1 MNVALIGAGYWGP
14 NLARVFFELPGC
26 NLHTICEKRKDRL
39 DSIKASFRNI
49 NTTQDYRILLRNS
62 ELEAIAIA
70 TEAQYHYQITK
81 ECLLSGKHVLVEKPL
96 ALNSHKCKDLIG
108 IAKAKNRIL
117 MVGHLLE
124 YHPAVRKL
132 KELIDSGELGR
143 IYYIYSQRVN
153 LGEIRRYENAL
164 WSFGPH
170 DVSVILYL
178 LKEEPESVNALGQ
191 SYLQENIEDVVFVNL
206 HFKDKRIAQVHIS
219 WLDPHKIRKTTI
231 VGSKKMV
238 VFDDMESSEKIK
250 IYDKGADSPGKYASY
265 GESITL
271 RIGDIIIPKVD
282 MKEPLKIECQHFLEC
297 IRKNKKPFTDGA
309 DGLRV
314 VRVLEAAQKSMENY
328 GALVKL
334 GE

>member
-26 NLHTICEKRKDRL
+26 NLHTICDKKRERL
-39 DSIKASFRNI
+39 DSLKESFPNV
-49 NTTQDYRILLRNS
+49 NTIQDYRSLLES
-62 ELEAIAIA
+62 PELEAIAIA
-70 TEAQYHYQITK
+70 TEAQYHYEIAK
-81 ECLLSGKHVLVEKPL
+81 EFLLAGKHVLVEKPL
-96 ALNSHKCKDLIG
+96 ALNSQECEDLIDT
-108 IAKAKNRIL
+108 AKAKNRVL

-124 YHPAVRKL
+124 YHPAVGKL
-132 KELIDSGELGR
+132 KELIDSGDLGEL
-143 IYYIYSQRVN
+143 YYIYSQRVN

-170 DVSVILYL
+170 DISVVLYL
-178 LKEEPESVNALGQ
+178 LGEEPESVNALGQ
-191 SYLQENIEDVVFVNL
+191 SYLQENIQDVVFVNL
-206 HFKDKRIAQVHIS
+206 HFKDKRMAQVHIS
-219 WLDPHKIRKTTI
+219 WLDPHKIRKFTI
-231 VGSKKMV
+231 VGSKKMA

-250 IYDKGADSPGKYASY
+250 IYDKGAESPGKYATY

-271 RIGDIIIPKVD
+271 RIGDINIPKID

-297 IRKNKKPFTDGA
+297 IRENKCPLSDGV

-328 GALVKL
+328 GVLMKL
-334 GE
+334 EE

>member
-1 MNVALIGAGYWGP
+1 MNVGLIGVGYWGP
-14 NLARVFFELPGC
+14 NLARVFSELPESS
-26 NLHTICEKRKDRL
+26 LRTICDKRRDRL
-39 DSIKASFRNI
+39 KTMKVSFPNVKV
-49 NTTQDYRILLRNS
+49 TQDYRSLPDDP
-62 ELEAIAIA
+62 ELEAVAIA
-70 TEAQYHYQITK
+70 TEAQHHYQIAK
-81 ECLLSGKHVLVEKPL
+81 ECLLASKHVFVEKPL
-96 ALNSHKCKDLIG
+96 ALNSHECKDLID
-108 IAKAKNRIL
+108 IAKAKKRIL

-132 KELIDSGELGR
+132 KEIIDSGELGG

-170 DVSVILYL
+170 DISVILYL
-178 LKEEPESVNALGQ
+178 LGEEPESVNARGE
-191 SYLQENIEDVVFVNL
+191 SYLQENIEDVVFLNL
-206 HFKDKRIAQVHIS
+206 HFGDKKMAQVHIS

-238 VFDDMESSEKIK
+238 VFDDMESSEKIR

-265 GESITL
+265 GDSITL
-271 RIGDIIIPKVD
+271 RIGDIIIPKID

-297 IRKNKKPFTDGA
+297 IRENKSPLSDGA

-314 VRVLEAAQKSMENY
+314 VRVLEAAQKSMENH

-334 GE
+334 EE

>member
-14 NLARVFFELPGC
+14 NLVRVFFGLPDC
-26 NLHTICEKRKDRL
+26 NIQTICDKRKERL
-39 DSIKASFRNI
+39 DSIGASFPNI
-49 NTTQDYRILLRNS
+49 NTTQDYKVLLGNP

-70 TEAQYHYQITK
+70 TEAQYHYEIAK
-81 ECLLSGKHVLVEKPL
+81 ECLLAGKHVLVEKPL
-96 ALNSHKCKDLIG
+96 ALNSHECKDLIG

-124 YHPAVRKL
+124 YHPGVRKL
-132 KELIDSGELGR
+132 KKLIDSGEIGKV
-143 IYYIYSQRVN
+143 YYIYSQRVN

-178 LKEEPESVNALGQ
+178 LGEEPESVSALGE
-191 SYLQENIEDVVFVNL
+191 SYLQENIQDVVFVNL
-206 HFKDKRIAQVHIS
+206 HFKDKRMAQVHIS
-219 WLDPHKIRKTTI
+219 WLDPHKIRKFTI

-250 IYDKGADSPGKYASY
+250 IYDKGADSPGKYISY
-265 GESITL
+265 GDSITL
-271 RIGDIIIPKVD
+271 RIGDISIPKID

-297 IRKNKKPFTDGA
+297 VRENKRPLSDGA
-309 DGLRV
+309 DGLRI

-328 GALVKL
+328 GGLVKL
-334 GE
+334 EG

>member
-26 NLHTICEKRKDRL
+26 NLHTICEKREDRL
-39 DSIKASFRNI
+39 DSMRMSFPNI
-49 NTTQDYRILLRNS
+49 NTVKDYKVLIADP

-70 TEAQYHYQITK
+70 TEAQYHYRIAK
-81 ECLLSGKHVLVEKPL
+81 ECLLAGKHVFVEKPL
-96 ALNSHKCKDLIG
+96 ALNSHECKDLID
-108 IAKAKNRIL
+108 IAKTKNRIL

-124 YHPAVRKL
+124 YHPAVRRL
-132 KELIDSGELGR
+132 KELIDSGELGD

-170 DVSVILYL
+170 DISVILYL
-178 LKEEPESVNALGQ
+178 LKEEPESVNALGE
-191 SYLQENIEDVVFVNL
+191 SYLQEDIEDVVFLNL
-206 HFKDKRIAQVHIS
+206 HFKDNKMAQIHIS

-231 VGSKKMV
+231 VGSRKMV

-250 IYDKGADSPGKYASY
+250 IYDKGADSPGRYSSY

-271 RIGDIIIPKVD
+271 RIGDISIPKID

-297 IRKNKKPFTDGA
+297 IRENTSPLSDGA

-314 VRVLEAAQKSMENY
+314 VRVLEAAQKSMENH

-334 GE
+334 EE

>member
-1 MNVALIGAGYWGP
+1 MNVALIGVGYWGP
-14 NLARVFFELPGC
+14 NLARIFSELPGC
-26 NLHTICEKRKDRL
+26 NLHTICDKKKDRL
-39 DSIKASFRNI
+39 DSIKASFPNV
-49 NTTQDYRILLRNS
+49 NTTQDYKTLLGNP
-62 ELEAIAIA
+62 ELEAIAVV
-70 TEAQYHYQITK
+70 TEAQHHYEIAK
-81 ECLLSGKHVLVEKPL
+81 ECLLAGKHVLVEKPL
-96 ALNSHKCKDLIG
+96 ALNSHKCEDLIG

-124 YHPAVRKL
+124 YHPGIRKL
-132 KELIDSGELGR
+132 KELIDSGEIGKV
-143 IYYIYSQRVN
+143 YYIYSQRVN

-178 LKEEPESVNALGQ
+178 LGEEPESVNALGE

-206 HFKDKRIAQVHIS
+206 HFKDKGMAQVHIS
-219 WLDPHKIRKTTI
+219 WLDPHKIRKFTI

-250 IYDKGADSPGKYASY
+250 IYDKGADFPGKYVSY
-265 GESITL
+265 GDSITL
-271 RIGDIIIPKVD
+271 RIGDISIPKID
-282 MKEPLKIECQHFLEC
+282 MKEPLKIECQHFLDC
-297 IRKNKKPFTDGA
+297 IRENKSPLSDGA

-328 GALVKL
+328 GTLVKL
-334 GE
+334 EG

>member
-26 NLHTICEKRKDRL
+26 NLQTICDKKKERL
-39 DSIKASFRNI
+39 DSIKASFPNI
-49 NTTQDYRILLRNS
+49 NTTQDYKILLGNP
-62 ELEAIAIA
+62 ELEAIAVV
-70 TEAQYHYQITK
+70 TEAQYHYEIAK
-81 ECLLSGKHVLVEKPL
+81 ECLLAGKHVLVEKPL
-96 ALNSHKCKDLIG
+96 ALHSHECKDLIG

-124 YHPAVRKL
+124 HHPAVRKL
-132 KELIDSGELGR
+132 KELIDSGEIGKV
-143 IYYIYSQRVN
+143 YYIYSQRVN

-178 LKEEPESVNALGQ
+178 LGEEPESVNALGE
-191 SYLQENIEDVVFVNL
+191 SYLQENIQDVVFVNL
-206 HFKDKRIAQVHIS
+206 HFKDKRMAQVHIS
-219 WLDPHKIRKTTI
+219 WLDPHKIRKFTI

-250 IYDKGADSPGKYASY
+250 IYDKGADSPGKYVSY
-265 GESITL
+265 GDSITL
-271 RIGDIIIPKVD
+271 RIGDISIPKID

-297 IRKNKKPFTDGA
+297 IKENKRPLSDGA

-328 GALVKL
+328 GVLMKL
-334 GE
+334 EE

>member
-26 NLHTICEKRKDRL
+26 NLHTICDKKRERL
-39 DSIKASFRNI
+39 DSIKASFPNI
-49 NTTQDYRILLRNS
+49 NTTQEYKSLLGS
-62 ELEAIAIA
+62 PELEAIAIA
-70 TEAQYHYQITK
+70 TEAQYHYEIAR
-81 ECLLSGKHVLVEKPL
+81 EFLLAGKHVFVEKPL
-96 ALNSHKCKDLIG
+96 ALNSKECEDLIDT
-108 IAKAKNRIL
+108 AKAKNRVL

-124 YHPAVRKL
+124 YHPAVAKL
-132 KELIDSGELGR
+132 KELIDSGDLGK

-170 DVSVILYL
+170 DISVVLYL
-178 LKEEPESVNALGQ
+178 LGEEPESVNALGQ
-191 SYLQENIEDVVFVNL
+191 SYLQENIQDVVFVNL
-206 HFKDKRIAQVHIS
+206 HFKDKRMAQVHIS
-219 WLDPHKIRKTTI
+219 WLDPHKIRKFTI
-231 VGSKKMV
+231 VGSKKMA

-250 IYDKGADSPGKYASY
+250 IYDKGAESPGKYATY

-271 RIGDIIIPKVD
+271 RIGDINIPKID
-282 MKEPLKIECQHFLEC
+282 MKEPLKIEVQHFLEC
-297 IRKNKKPFTDGA
+297 IRENKCPLSDGV

-328 GALVKL
+328 GVLMKL
-334 GE
+334 EE

>member
-26 NLHTICEKRKDRL
+26 HLHTICEKRKDRL
-39 DSIKASFRNI
+39 DSISVSFPNI
-49 NTTQDYRILLRNS
+49 NKTQDYKILLRNP

-70 TEAQYHYQITK
+70 TEAQYHYEIAK

-96 ALNSHKCKDLIG
+96 ALNSHECKDLIG
-108 IAKAKNRIL
+108 TAKAKNRIL

-124 YHPAVRKL
+124 YHPAVGKL
-132 KELIDSGELGR
+132 KELIDSEEIGR

-178 LKEEPESVNALGQ
+178 LGEEPESVNALGE

-206 HFKDKRIAQVHIS
+206 HFKDKRMAQVHIS

-250 IYDKGADSPGKYASY
+250 IYDKGADSPGKYVSY
-265 GESITL
+265 GDSITL
-271 RIGDIIIPKVD
+271 RIGDISIPKVD
-282 MKEPLKIECQHFLEC
+282 MKEPLKVECQHFLGC
-297 IRKNKKPFTDGA
+297 IKENKSPLSDGA

-334 GE
+334 EE